1 MKVSLSG
8 CCAVL
13 LLCCAALLYFS
24 CGTAETDASLR
35 AAREV
40 IDRFTGGT
48 MDVRLELVARSADS
62 CDTYTYAVRDGVLT
76 VKGSSGVALCRGF
89 YAYVKAHGAG
99 ISSWSGNRFVKPE
112 AVDEDGPTVTSPFR
126 FHQTMNVVT
135 YGYTM
140 PYWDEARW
148 DREIDWMALHGV
160 DMPLCLTAQEAVYR
174 MVFKDMGLSDEEI
187 DEWLTGPAHLPWM
200 RMGNLSGNSMDGP
213 LSPTW
218 DKQQIALTRH
228 LIRRMKDLGMTP
240 IFPAFG
246 GFVPRAFLNH
256 YAEKADT
263 TGWDWVKPE
272 QRNTRIRPESPYFV
286 EIGRRF
292 IEKWEETFGA
302 GQYYLSDSFN
312 EMIVPQDKDLL
323 TAYGDSIFKSIHLA
337 NEKAVWVMQGW
348 TLGYQAAEWDE
359 GMFEALVRNIPDRQM
374 MILDMATDYNRYIW
388 QTPYNW
394 DTYPAFYG
402 KQWVWSVIPN
412 MGGKT
417 AMTGVLDYYANGRLD
432 ALRARDRGNLLGYG
446 FAPEGIENN
455 ELVYELIADGG
466 WTSDSISLDEW
477 LDNYARC
484 RYGTDGGGDGVRR
497 YYDGLRHS
505 LYSRFTDHPRY
516 GWQMYPYTGV
526 GTVGQDSTFYAAVE
540 ALFEETPRSLSP
552 LLLADMTEAAAFY
565 AAGRV
570 EELCRRAR
578 QTLDEGRSEETEAL
592 LQDISRR
599 MMQLD
604 AALQLHPNY
613 RLSRWEEQAMQ
624 MGTSIGQQN
633 LYARNARR
641 LVTTWI
647 APHRDREPVNDYSA
661 RLWSGPVRDYY
672 LPRLQA
678 YFQSRLR
685 GEDPSPAIARVENS
699 FVEIAPLL
707 TEPLPIETDTLT
719 FLRSLLH

>member
-1 MKVSLSG
+1 MRNPLLRW
-8 CCAVL
+8 CAVG
-13 LLCCAALLYFS
+13 LCCAATLFLS
-24 CGTAETDASLR
+24 CNHAEPETR
-35 AAREV
+35 VKAAREV

-48 MDVRLELVARSADS
+48 MDVRLELVARPADS
-62 CDTYTYAVRDGVLT
+62 CDTYAYAVRDGVLT

-112 AVDEDGPTVTSPFR
+112 LADEDERTVTSPYR
-126 FHQTMNVVT
+126 FHQALNVVT

-140 PYWDEARW
+140 PYWDEERW

-187 DEWLTGPAHLPWM
+187 NEWLTGPAHLPWM

-213 LSPTW
+213 LSPAW
-218 DKQQIALTRH
+218 DRQQIALTRH

-240 IFPAFG
+240 VFPAFG
-246 GFVPRAFLNH
+246 GFVPRAFLEH

-263 TGWDWVKPE
+263 TGWDWVD
-272 QRNTRIRPESPYFV
+272 QSLRNTRIRPESPYFV

-323 TAYGDSIFKSIHLA
+323 TAYGDSIFKSIRSA
-337 NEKAVWVMQGW
+337 NEDAVWVMQGW
-348 TLGYQAAEWDE
+348 TLGYQAEEWDE

-374 MILDMATDYNRYIW
+374 LILDMATDYNRYIW

-394 DTYPAFYG
+394 QTYPAFYG

-432 ALRARDRGNLLGYG
+432 ALRARDKGNLLGYG

-455 ELVYELIADGG
+455 ELVYELITDGG
-466 WTSDSISLDEW
+466 WTSDSISLDRW
-477 LDNYARC
+477 LAGYALC
-484 RYGTDGGGDGVRR
+484 RYGAAADALLP
-497 YYDGLRHS
+497 YYDALRRS
-505 LYSRFTDHPRY
+505 VYGRFTDHPRY

-526 GTVGQDSTFYAAVE
+526 GTVGQTGEFYAAVE
-540 ALFEETPRSLSP
+540 ALFDRTSQVDSP
-552 LLLADMTEAAAFY
+552 LLLADLAEAASFY
-565 AAGRV
+565 AAGKI
-570 EELCRRAR
+570 EDLCRKAR
-578 QTLDEGRSEETEAL
+578 QSLDEGRREEVETL
-592 LQDISRR
+592 LQDISSR
-599 MMQLD
+599 MMRLD
-604 AALQLHPNY
+604 AALELHPNY
-613 RLSRWEEQAMQ
+613 RLSRWEEQAQ
-624 MGTSIGQQN
+624 KMGLPSGQQD

-647 APHRDREPVNDYSA
+647 APHNSREPVNDYSA
-661 RLWSGPVRDYY
+661 RLWSGLVRDYY

-678 YFQSRLR
+678 YFHSALR
-685 GEDPSPAIARVENS
+685 GEDPSPAISKVENA
-699 FVEIAPLL
+699 FVEAAPSLTTSMTIAS
-707 TEPLPIETDTLT
+707 DTLA
-719 FLRSLLH
+719 FLRSLLE